1 MTARPFFD
9 PVHGA
14 AFTAG
19 LTPVL
24 PALPC
29 PTCRGTGWRCRN
41 SNLMCTH
48 RVHQGCEDCTG
59 SGVWTP
65 PDSPVPIGVTS
76 AEPKDGQRFGSW
88 ATYCLSERWFL
99 TPHDRVVLEPRAAHP
114 IVLSSMIGEGTLR
127 KVKVV
132 EADADGHGAVVEMRP
147 DGSLWFWP
155 EGAFGEDAATDI
167 SSALPFLPGLKPGD
181 TVYLLDGFT
190 ESVECPEPVA
200 EPHFLIEMSEHA
212 QLEWDDENDCS
223 KEGRGL
229 SLDLVVSATERRS
242 LIPTGYD
249 FDLPATEEGW
259 TEIVAAMHRWADG
272 RGFNFIEPTTDFVLD
287 PTSPGANAAVHLF
300 RAGRLSCPF
309 PVDAPDHPCVQP

>member
-1 MTARPFFD
+1 MAGVLMTARPFWD
-9 PVHGA
+9 PVTGA
-14 AFTAG
+14 AIAHLG
-19 LTPVL
+19 LRIL
-24 PALPC
+24 PGLPC

-76 AEPKDGQRFGSW
+76 AEPNRKVHPMAWRDDEGW
-88 ATYCLSERWFL
+88 WLYEPTER
-99 TPHDRVVLEPRAAHP
+99 RRAA
-114 IVLSSMIGEGTLR
+114 IVLSSAIGEATLR
-127 KVKVV
+127 PLKVV

-190 ESVECPEPVA
+190 ESVEC
-200 EPHFLIEMSEHA
+200 
-212 QLEWDDENDCS
+212 DG
-223 KEGRGL
+223 GRCGL
-229 SLDLVVSATERRS
+229 SHRGCYPGDTSWCSSCDQMIPTERNGRFV
-242 LIPTGYD
+242 TH
-249 FDLPATEEGW
+249 W
-259 TEIVAAMHRWADG
+259 HRPM
-272 RGFNFIEPTTDFVLD
+272 RRP
-287 PTSPGANAAVHLF
+287 
-300 RAGRLSCPF
+300 CPF
-309 PVDAPDHPCVQP
+309 PVAAPDHPCAQP

>member
-1 MTARPFFD
+1 MTVYVD
-9 PVHGA
+9 PVIGA
-14 AFTAG
+14 ALVHLG
-19 LTPVL
+19 LPIL

-48 RVHQGCEDCTG
+48 RVHQGCPDCNG

-76 AEPKDGQRFGSW
+76 ARPEVGAHDGYIVCSVIPKGFVPDYEADDDDIVVAPGRGLMTNDEW
-88 ATYCLSERWFL
+88 AHKFDDISNHN
-99 TPHDRVVLEPRAAHP
+99 PPHP

-190 ESVECPEPVA
+190 QSVEC
-200 EPHFLIEMSEHA
+200 
-212 QLEWDDENDCS
+212 DG
-223 KEGRGL
+223 GRCGL
-229 SLDLVVSATERRS
+229 SHRGCYPGDTSWCSSCDQMIPTERNGRFV
-242 LIPTGYD
+242 TH
-249 FDLPATEEGW
+249 W
-259 TEIVAAMHRWADG
+259 HRPM
-272 RGFNFIEPTTDFVLD
+272 R
-287 PTSPGANAAVHLF
+287 
-300 RAGRLSCPF
+300 RSCPF
-309 PVDAPDHPCVQP
+309 PVDAPDHPCVIVA

>member
-1 MTARPFFD
+1 MVVTVYVD
-9 PVHGA
+9 PVIGA
-14 AFTAG
+14 ALTHLG
-19 LTPVL
+19 LPIL

-29 PTCRGTGWRCRN
+29 PTCGGSGGSLGPNEWQGWRPCP
-41 SNLMCTH
+41 
-48 RVHQGCEDCTG
+48 DCNG

-76 AEPKDGQRFGSW
+76 ARPEVGAHDGYIVCSVIPKGYVPDYEADDDDFDEAPGRGLMTNDEW
-88 ATYCLSERWFL
+88 AHKFDDISNHN
-99 TPHDRVVLEPRAAHP
+99 PPHP

-190 ESVECPEPVA
+190 ESVRCPECA
-200 EPHFLIEMSEHA
+200 G
-212 QLEWDDENDCS
+212 
-223 KEGRGL
+223 K
-229 SLDLVVSATERRS
+229 
-242 LIPTGYD
+242 GYD
-249 FDLPATEEGW
+249 ATSGRFSRYGQGFDPCPRCKDSGT
-259 TEIVAAMHRWADG
+259 
-272 RGFNFIEPTTDFVLD
+272 F
-287 PTSPGANAAVHLF
+287 
-300 RAGRLSCPF
+300 AGGLSCPF
-309 PVDAPDHPCVQP
+309 PVDAPDHPCVVEVA

>member
-1 MTARPFFD
+1 MSAATNDWQQRGAWD
-9 PVHGA
+9 PVTGA
-14 AFTAG
+14 AIAHLG
-19 LTPVL
+19 LRIL
-24 PALPC
+24 PGLPC

-76 AEPKDGQRFGSW
+76 AEPKDGQRFASW

-99 TPHDRVVLEPRAAHP
+99 TPHDRVVPEPRAAHP

-190 ESVECPEPVA
+190 ASVECPECHGYCCLPIR
-200 EPHFLIEMSEHA
+200 LGS
-212 QLEWDDENDCS
+212 D
-223 KEGRGL
+223 GL
-229 SLDLVVSATERRS
+229 FGGGGQCPSCLGT
-242 LIPTGYD
+242 
-249 FDLPATEEGW
+249 
-259 TEIVAAMHRWADG
+259 
-272 RGFNFIEPTTDFVLD
+272 
-287 PTSPGANAAVHLF
+287 
-300 RAGRLSCPF
+300 GRLSCPF
-309 PVDAPDHPCVQP
+309 PVDAPDHPCVIVA

>member
-1 MTARPFFD
+1 MTVVFID
-9 PVHGA
+9 PIHGA
-14 AFTAG
+14 ALTAG
-19 LTPVL
+19 LL
-24 PALPC
+24 PILPGLPC

-76 AEPKDGQRFGSW
+76 AEPVRVGRLGPQGPYVNWR
-88 ATYCLSERWFL
+88 
-99 TPHDRVVLEPRAAHP
+99 DRRRNQGWGWVLDTKGGARYP

-190 ESVECPEPVA
+190 ESVECA
-200 EPHFLIEMSEHA
+200 ACHGQAGKLIA
-212 QLEWDDENDCS
+212 WGNTA
-223 KEGRGL
+223 
-229 SLDLVVSATERRS
+229 AT
-242 LIPTGYD
+242 T
-249 FDLPATEEGW
+249 LPCPGGAC
-259 TEIVAAMHRWADG
+259 
-272 RGFNFIEPTTDFVLD
+272 TT
-287 PTSPGANAAVHLF
+287 
-300 RAGRLSCPF
+300 GRLSCPF
-309 PVDAPDHPCVQP
+309 PVNAPDHPCAQP

>member
-1 MTARPFFD
+1 MTVVFID
-9 PVHGA
+9 PIHGA
-14 AFTAG
+14 ALTAG
-19 LTPVL
+19 LL
-24 PALPC
+24 PILPGLPC

-76 AEPKDGQRFGSW
+76 AEPVRVGRLGPQGPYVNWR
-88 ATYCLSERWFL
+88 
-99 TPHDRVVLEPRAAHP
+99 DRRRNQGWGWVLDTKGGARYP

-190 ESVECPEPVA
+190 ESVECA
-200 EPHFLIEMSEHA
+200 ACHGQAGKLIA
-212 QLEWDDENDCS
+212 WGNTA
-223 KEGRGL
+223 
-229 SLDLVVSATERRS
+229 AT
-242 LIPTGYD
+242 T
-249 FDLPATEEGW
+249 LPCPGGAC
-259 TEIVAAMHRWADG
+259 
-272 RGFNFIEPTTDFVLD
+272 TT
-287 PTSPGANAAVHLF
+287 
-300 RAGRLSCPF
+300 GRLSCPF
-309 PVDAPDHPCVQP
+309 PVNAPDHPCVQP

>member
-1 MTARPFFD
+1 MTFYID
-9 PVHGA
+9 PVIGA
-14 AFTAG
+14 AVVHLG
-19 LTPVL
+19 LPIL
-24 PALPC
+24 PGLPC

-65 PDSPVPIGVTS
+65 PDHPASIGVTS
-76 AEPKDGQRFGSW
+76 AEPVRVGRLGPQGPYVNWR
-88 ATYCLSERWFL
+88 
-99 TPHDRVVLEPRAAHP
+99 DRRRNQGWGWVLDTKGGARYP

-190 ESVECPEPVA
+190 ESVECA
-200 EPHFLIEMSEHA
+200 ACHGQAGKLIA
-212 QLEWDDENDCS
+212 WGNTA
-223 KEGRGL
+223 
-229 SLDLVVSATERRS
+229 AT
-242 LIPTGYD
+242 T
-249 FDLPATEEGW
+249 LPCPGGAC
-259 TEIVAAMHRWADG
+259 
-272 RGFNFIEPTTDFVLD
+272 TT
-287 PTSPGANAAVHLF
+287 
-300 RAGRLSCPF
+300 GRLSCPF
-309 PVDAPDHPCVQP
+309 PVNAPDHPCVQP

>member
-1 MTARPFFD
+1 MTARPFWD
-9 PVHGA
+9 PVTGA
-14 AFTAG
+14 AIAHLG
-19 LTPVL
+19 LRIL
-24 PALPC
+24 PGLPC

-65 PDSPVPIGVTS
+65 PDHPVTIGVTS
-76 AEPKDGQRFGSW
+76 ATADAMLDQDERMHEAGYDIGIIGDQRSGW
-88 ATYCLSERWFL
+88 ELATRPPGEEWTSGN
-99 TPHDRVVLEPRAAHP
+99 TIKHP

-190 ESVECPEPVA
+190 QSVEC
-200 EPHFLIEMSEHA
+200 
-212 QLEWDDENDCS
+212 DG
-223 KEGRGL
+223 GRCGL
-229 SLDLVVSATERRS
+229 SHRGCYPGDTSWCSSCDQMIPTERNGRFV
-242 LIPTGYD
+242 TH
-249 FDLPATEEGW
+249 W
-259 TEIVAAMHRWADG
+259 HRPM
-272 RGFNFIEPTTDFVLD
+272 R
-287 PTSPGANAAVHLF
+287 
-300 RAGRLSCPF
+300 RSCPF

>member
-1 MTARPFFD
+1 MTVYVD
-9 PVHGA
+9 PVIGA
-14 AFTAG
+14 AVAHLG
-19 LTPVL
+19 LPIL
-24 PALPC
+24 PGLPC
-29 PTCRGTGWRCRN
+29 PTCGGSGGSLGPNEWQGWRPCP
-41 SNLMCTH
+41 
-48 RVHQGCEDCTG
+48 DCNG

-76 AEPKDGQRFGSW
+76 AEPVRVGRLGPQGPYVNWR
-88 ATYCLSERWFL
+88 
-99 TPHDRVVLEPRAAHP
+99 DRRRNQGWGWVLDTKGGARYP

-190 ESVECPEPVA
+190 ESVECA
-200 EPHFLIEMSEHA
+200 ACHGQAGKLIA
-212 QLEWDDENDCS
+212 WGNTA
-223 KEGRGL
+223 
-229 SLDLVVSATERRS
+229 AT
-242 LIPTGYD
+242 T
-249 FDLPATEEGW
+249 LPCPGGAC
-259 TEIVAAMHRWADG
+259 
-272 RGFNFIEPTTDFVLD
+272 TT
-287 PTSPGANAAVHLF
+287 
-300 RAGRLSCPF
+300 GRLSCPF

>member
-1 MTARPFFD
+1 MTTVYID
-9 PVHGA
+9 PIHGA
-14 AFTAG
+14 ALTAG
-19 LTPVL
+19 LL
-24 PALPC
+24 PILPGLPC

-76 AEPKDGQRFGSW
+76 EYLRNSARYGPWIVCQPVTGLRMDCVTEPWTMFDPRVNGSGINI
-88 ATYCLSERWFL
+88 AQ
-99 TPHDRVVLEPRAAHP
+99 
-114 IVLSSMIGEGTLR
+114 SSVIGEATLR
-127 KVKVV
+127 PLKVV

-190 ESVECPEPVA
+190 ESVECA
-200 EPHFLIEMSEHA
+200 ACHGQAGKLIA
-212 QLEWDDENDCS
+212 WGNTA
-223 KEGRGL
+223 
-229 SLDLVVSATERRS
+229 AT
-242 LIPTGYD
+242 T
-249 FDLPATEEGW
+249 LPCPGGAC
-259 TEIVAAMHRWADG
+259 
-272 RGFNFIEPTTDFVLD
+272 TT
-287 PTSPGANAAVHLF
+287 
-300 RAGRLSCPF
+300 GRLSCPF
-309 PVDAPDHPCVQP
+309 PVNAPDHPCAQP

>member
-1 MTARPFFD
+1 MTDAVFID
-9 PVHGA
+9 PLVGA
-14 AFTAG
+14 AVVHLG
-19 LTPVL
+19 LPIL

-48 RVHQGCEDCTG
+48 RVHQGCPDCNG

-65 PDSPVPIGVTS
+65 PEHPVSIGVTS

-190 ESVECPEPVA
+190 ESVVC
-200 EPHFLIEMSEHA
+200 
-212 QLEWDDENDCS
+212 DG
-223 KEGRGL
+223 GRCGL
-229 SLDLVVSATERRS
+229 SHRGCYPGDTSWCSSCDQMIPTERNGRFV
-242 LIPTGYD
+242 TH
-249 FDLPATEEGW
+249 W
-259 TEIVAAMHRWADG
+259 HRPM
-272 RGFNFIEPTTDFVLD
+272 R
-287 PTSPGANAAVHLF
+287 
-300 RAGRLSCPF
+300 RSCPF

>member
-1 MTARPFFD
+1 MTARPFWD
-9 PVHGA
+9 PVTGA
-14 AFTAG
+14 AIAHLG
-19 LTPVL
+19 LRIL
-24 PALPC
+24 PGLPC

-76 AEPKDGQRFGSW
+76 ARPEVGAHDGYIVCSVIPKGYVPDYEADDDDFDEAPGRGLMTNDEW
-88 ATYCLSERWFL
+88 AHKFDDISNHN
-99 TPHDRVVLEPRAAHP
+99 PPHP

-190 ESVECPEPVA
+190 ESVECPEWHDSTPEDVIN
-200 EPHFLIEMSEHA
+200 E
-212 QLEWDDENDCS
+212 
-223 KEGRGL
+223 
-229 SLDLVVSATERRS
+229 VERR
-242 LIPTGYD
+242 LRD
-249 FDLPATEEGW
+249 EEWSSQASDRCRTALLHIDAYREGKARSQS
-259 TEIVAAMHRWADG
+259 V
-272 RGFNFIEPTTDFVLD
+272 
-287 PTSPGANAAVHLF
+287 
-300 RAGRLSCPF
+300 GRLSCPF

>member
-1 MTARPFFD
+1 MTARPFWD
-9 PVHGA
+9 PVTGA

-76 AEPKDGQRFGSW
+76 AEPVRVGRLGPQGPYVNWR
-88 ATYCLSERWFL
+88 
-99 TPHDRVVLEPRAAHP
+99 DRRRNQGWGWVLDTKGGARYP
-114 IVLSSMIGEGTLR
+114 IVLSSVIGEGTLR
-127 KVKVV
+127 KLKVV

-190 ESVECPEPVA
+190 QSVDKGTVA
-200 EPHFLIEMSEHA
+200 EW
-212 QLEWDDENDCS
+212 QQ
-223 KEGRGL
+223 
-229 SLDLVVSATERRS
+229 AT
-242 LIPTGYD
+242 TTAD
-249 FDLPATEEGW
+249 
-259 TEIVAAMHRWADG
+259 VASSG
-272 RGFNFIEPTTDFVLD
+272 EL
-287 PTSPGANAAVHLF
+287 
-300 RAGRLSCPF
+300 
-309 PVDAPDHPCVQP
+309 

>member
-1 MTARPFFD
+1 MTVFID
-9 PVHGA
+9 PVIGA
-14 AFTAG
+14 AIAAG
-19 LTPVL
+19 LLPIL

-76 AEPKDGQRFGSW
+76 AEPGGSYGDWDVYFDHISYSLGSEDGDDN
-88 ATYCLSERWFL
+88 L
-99 TPHDRVVLEPRAAHP
+99 VMHP
-114 IVLSSMIGEGTLR
+114 IVLSSVIGEGTLR
-127 KVKVV
+127 KLKVV

-167 SSALPFLPGLKPGD
+167 SSALPFLPGLKPDD

-190 ESVECPEPVA
+190 ESVEC
-200 EPHFLIEMSEHA
+200 
-212 QLEWDDENDCS
+212 DG
-223 KEGRGL
+223 GRCGL
-229 SLDLVVSATERRS
+229 SHRGCYPGDQAWCSSCDQMIPTERNGRFV
-242 LIPTGYD
+242 TH
-249 FDLPATEEGW
+249 W
-259 TEIVAAMHRWADG
+259 HRP
-272 RGFNFIEPTTDFVLD
+272 RRRP
-287 PTSPGANAAVHLF
+287 
-300 RAGRLSCPF
+300 CPF
-309 PVDAPDHPCVQP
+309 PVAAPDHPCVQP

>member
-1 MTARPFFD
+1 MTARPFWD
-9 PVHGA
+9 PVAGA
-14 AFTAG
+14 AIAHLG
-19 LTPVL
+19 LRIL
-24 PALPC
+24 PGLPC

-76 AEPKDGQRFGSW
+76 AEPNRKVHPMAWRDDEGW
-88 ATYCLSERWFL
+88 WLYEPTER
-99 TPHDRVVLEPRAAHP
+99 RRAA
-114 IVLSSMIGEGTLR
+114 IVLSSVIGEGTLR
-127 KVKVV
+127 PLKVV

-190 ESVECPEPVA
+190 QSVECA
-200 EPHFLIEMSEHA
+200 AWHGQAGKLIA
-212 QLEWDDENDCS
+212 WGNTA
-223 KEGRGL
+223 
-229 SLDLVVSATERRS
+229 AT
-242 LIPTGYD
+242 T
-249 FDLPATEEGW
+249 LPCPGGAC
-259 TEIVAAMHRWADG
+259 
-272 RGFNFIEPTTDFVLD
+272 TT
-287 PTSPGANAAVHLF
+287 
-300 RAGRLSCPF
+300 GRLSCPF

>member
-1 MTARPFFD
+1 MTVVFID
-9 PVHGA
+9 PIHGA
-14 AFTAG
+14 ALTAG
-19 LTPVL
+19 LLPIL

-65 PDSPVPIGVTS
+65 PDHPVTIGVTIGVTS
-76 AEPKDGQRFGSW
+76 AEPVRVGRLGPQGPYVNWR
-88 ATYCLSERWFL
+88 
-99 TPHDRVVLEPRAAHP
+99 DRRRNQGWGWVLDTKGGARYP

-190 ESVECPEPVA
+190 ESVECA
-200 EPHFLIEMSEHA
+200 ACHGQAGKLIA
-212 QLEWDDENDCS
+212 WGNTA
-223 KEGRGL
+223 
-229 SLDLVVSATERRS
+229 AT
-242 LIPTGYD
+242 T
-249 FDLPATEEGW
+249 LPCPGGAC
-259 TEIVAAMHRWADG
+259 
-272 RGFNFIEPTTDFVLD
+272 TT
-287 PTSPGANAAVHLF
+287 
-300 RAGRLSCPF
+300 GRLSCPF
-309 PVDAPDHPCVQP
+309 PVNAPDHPCAQP

>member
-1 MTARPFFD
+1 MTIYVD
-9 PVHGA
+9 PVIGA
-14 AFTAG
+14 ALVHLG
-19 LTPVL
+19 LPIL

-76 AEPKDGQRFGSW
+76 AEPNRKVHPMAWRDDEGW
-88 ATYCLSERWFL
+88 WLYEPTER
-99 TPHDRVVLEPRAAHP
+99 RRAA

-190 ESVECPEPVA
+190 ESVECPEWHDSTPEDVIN
-200 EPHFLIEMSEHA
+200 E
-212 QLEWDDENDCS
+212 
-223 KEGRGL
+223 
-229 SLDLVVSATERRS
+229 VERR
-242 LIPTGYD
+242 LRD
-249 FDLPATEEGW
+249 EEW
-259 TEIVAAMHRWADG
+259 
-272 RGFNFIEPTTDFVLD
+272 
-287 PTSPGANAAVHLF
+287 SS
-300 RAGRLSCPF
+300 RASDRCRTALLHIDAYREGKARSQSVGRLSCPF
-309 PVDAPDHPCVQP
+309 PVAAPDHPCAQP

>member
-1 MTARPFFD
+1 MTFYID
-9 PVHGA
+9 PVIGA
-14 AFTAG
+14 ALVHLG
-19 LTPVL
+19 LRIL
-24 PALPC
+24 PGLPC

-76 AEPKDGQRFGSW
+76 AEPNRKVHPMAWRDDEGW
-88 ATYCLSERWFL
+88 WLYEPTER
-99 TPHDRVVLEPRAAHP
+99 RRAA
-114 IVLSSMIGEGTLR
+114 IVLSSVIGEGTLR

-190 ESVECPEPVA
+190 ESVECA
-200 EPHFLIEMSEHA
+200 ACHGQAGKLIA
-212 QLEWDDENDCS
+212 WGNTA
-223 KEGRGL
+223 
-229 SLDLVVSATERRS
+229 AT
-242 LIPTGYD
+242 T
-249 FDLPATEEGW
+249 LPCPGGAC
-259 TEIVAAMHRWADG
+259 
-272 RGFNFIEPTTDFVLD
+272 TT
-287 PTSPGANAAVHLF
+287 
-300 RAGRLSCPF
+300 GRLSCPF
-309 PVDAPDHPCVQP
+309 PVNAPDHPCAQP

>member
-1 MTARPFFD
+1 MTARPFWD
-9 PVHGA
+9 PVTGA
-14 AFTAG
+14 AIAHLG
-19 LTPVL
+19 LRIL
-24 PALPC
+24 PGLPC

-76 AEPKDGQRFGSW
+76 AEPNRKVHPMAWRDDEGW
-88 ATYCLSERWFL
+88 WLYEPTER
-99 TPHDRVVLEPRAAHP
+99 RRAA
-114 IVLSSMIGEGTLR
+114 IVLSSAIGEATLR
-127 KVKVV
+127 PLKVV

-190 ESVECPEPVA
+190 ESVEC
-200 EPHFLIEMSEHA
+200 
-212 QLEWDDENDCS
+212 DG
-223 KEGRGL
+223 GRCGL
-229 SLDLVVSATERRS
+229 SHRGCYPGDTSWCSSCDQMIPTERNGRFV
-242 LIPTGYD
+242 TH
-249 FDLPATEEGW
+249 W
-259 TEIVAAMHRWADG
+259 HRPL
-272 RGFNFIEPTTDFVLD
+272 RRP
-287 PTSPGANAAVHLF
+287 
-300 RAGRLSCPF
+300 CPF